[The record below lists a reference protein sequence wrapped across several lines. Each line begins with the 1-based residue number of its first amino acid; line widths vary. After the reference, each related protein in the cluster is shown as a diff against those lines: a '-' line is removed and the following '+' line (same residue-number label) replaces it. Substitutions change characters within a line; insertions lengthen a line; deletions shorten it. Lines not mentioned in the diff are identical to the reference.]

1 MGGGDPQIE
10 LTGEV
15 AFRASR
21 GTRVAD
27 FLKLF
32 ERNQTMYDSAH
43 FTLNDQVAVITGAG
57 AGIGRAI
64 AETFAAAGASVMVSD
79 RDVGA
84 ASAVADAIQARKGQA
99 AAMACD
105 VTNEEDLALLL
116 QTTAKRFGKLTIV
129 VSNAGGGGP
138 KPFEMP
144 MVDFRRAYDL
154 NVFSFF
160 RLAQLAAPEMEKA
173 GGGSILAITSMAGD
187 NKNQRMA
194 SYGSSKAAT
203 NHLVR
208 NIAFDLGP
216 KNIRVN
222 GLAPGATRTAALESV
237 LNAEV
242 EKKMLQHTPIHR
254 LGEPQDM
261 ANAALFL
268 CSPAASWVSGQ
279 ILTVSGGG
287 VQELD

>member
-1 MGGGDPQIE
+1 
-10 LTGEV
+10 
-15 AFRASR
+15 
-21 GTRVAD
+21 
-27 FLKLF
+27 
-32 ERNQTMYDSAH
+32 MYDASH
-43 FTLNDQVAVITGAG
+43 FKLDGQVAVVTGGG

-64 AETFAAAGASVMVSD
+64 AETFAAAGAAVMLSD
-79 RDVGA
+79 RDEHTA
-84 ASAVADAIQARKGQA
+84 QAVADAIVASGGQA

-105 VTNEEDLALLL
+105 VTQEDDLAALVQ
-116 QTTAKRFGKLTIV
+116 QTAARFGKLSIL

-138 KPFEMP
+138 KPFDMP
-144 MVDFRRAYDL
+144 MADFRRAFDL
-154 NVFSFF
+154 NVFSLF

-173 GGGSILAITSMAGD
+173 GGGAMLAITSMAGD

-194 SYGSSKAAT
+194 AYGASKAAT
-203 NHLVR
+203 NHLIR

-216 KNIRVN
+216 RNIRVN
-222 GLAPGATRTAALESV
+222 GIAPGATRTDALNSV
-237 LNAEV
+237 LNADI
-242 EKKMLQHTPIHR
+242 EKTMLAHTPIHR

-268 CSPAASWVSGQ
+268 CSPASSWVSGQ